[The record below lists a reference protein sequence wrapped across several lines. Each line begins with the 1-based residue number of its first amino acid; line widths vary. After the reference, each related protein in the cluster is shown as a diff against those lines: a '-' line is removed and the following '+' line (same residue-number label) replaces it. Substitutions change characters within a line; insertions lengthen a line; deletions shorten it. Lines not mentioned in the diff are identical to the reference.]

1 MIVHLAIYAPSS
13 PQRLMDIAKLLQVF
27 EFVNSL
33 IVVKPVGMA
42 AQIGLAEASKIV
54 YKINKNLII
63 LSSISE
69 LSDVINYDKVVFVLP
84 GQRGA
89 TDIETLFEEIT
100 DKRVVLVFRG
110 GETTISKQDLALG
123 IIATIDAFAEI
134 DVSSPIAE
142 VGITLYK
149 LWKRLGQLRQ
159 VKSFQGSSVGDH
171 HPS

>member
-33 IVVKPVGMA
+33 IVIKPVGMA

-69 LSDVINYDKVVFVLP
+69 LSDVINYDKVIFVLP

-89 TDIETLFEEIT
+89 TDIENLFEEIT
-100 DKRVVLVFRG
+100 DKRIVLVFRG
-110 GETTISKQDLALG
+110 GETTISKQDLAIG
-123 IIATIDAFAEI
+123 TIATIDAFAEI

-171 HPS
+171 HPN